1 MPPADGWAS
10 CSAGRNHKVV
20 LYAPAC
26 KPRLGPLCQ
35 DRCKPRQMAG
45 GGPKTVNSHL
55 PSQSDKQ
62 QRSKFSGWV
71 ATAIGPLVLV
81 DLIVELAITFS
92 NAIPMASEIVHRMGL
107 SFQQNTGRQLA
118 FALLG
123 LRLRFALGPSPLI

>member
-1 MPPADGWAS
+1 
-10 CSAGRNHKVV
+10 
-20 LYAPAC
+20 
-26 KPRLGPLCQ
+26 
-35 DRCKPRQMAG
+35 MAG

-81 DLIVELAITFS
+81 DLIVEMAITFS
-92 NAIPMASEIVHRMGL
+92 DAIPMASEIVHRMGL
-107 SFQQNTGRQLA
+107 SFQQNTDRQLA